1 MTDLSFPPML
11 EDLAKTRD
19 VQEMDFEMYEA
30 FEHPEETA
38 EWYRMWTGNKE
49 VDGGGFRFF
58 GMEGAGGYVGLW
70 LVRRGR
76 PLTEQSVVF
85 LGSEGEL
92 AVMATDVEA
101 FLWLVAQGHGP
112 HEGMGWSVPSDEPDP
127 RAWEIARRHAPDA
140 PRVPAEI
147 LRRAQEEFP
156 NFQEYIDAQCN

>member
-1 MTDLSFPPML
+1 MGGHPRRIRICTHSAI
-11 EDLAKTRD
+11 LAGMFCFLTGGSGD
-19 VQEMDFEMYEA
+19 
-30 FEHPEETA
+30 HPANAPAYPT
-38 EWYRMWTGNKE
+38 
-49 VDGGGFRFF
+49 V
-58 GMEGAGGYVGLW
+58 
-70 LVRRGR
+70 
-76 PLTEQSVVF
+76 
-85 LGSEGEL
+85 SEGEL